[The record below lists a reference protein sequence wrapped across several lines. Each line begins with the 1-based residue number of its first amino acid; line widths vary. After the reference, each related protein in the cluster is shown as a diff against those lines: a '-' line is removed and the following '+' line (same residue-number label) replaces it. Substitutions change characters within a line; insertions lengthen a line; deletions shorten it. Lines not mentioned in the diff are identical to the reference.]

1 MQDRAALQLVWR
13 LAVLASIV
21 GLTLA
26 GRPGWLVGA
35 LLTLLGVQTQ
45 PTDPRPPRQ

>member
-1 MQDRAALQLVWR
+1 MRNRAALHLVWR

-26 GRPGWLVGA
+26 GSPGWLVGS
-35 LLTLLGVQTQ
+35 LLTLLGVQAQ

>member
-1 MQDRAALQLVWR
+1 VRNRFVLHLVWK
-13 LAVLASIV
+13 LAVLGAIV

-26 GRPGWLVGA
+26 GGPSWLVGS
-35 LLTLLGVQTQ
+35 LLTLLGVQAQ